1 MQFPRLQRFYVAV
14 DSRADPFTNKPQKGK
29 YVLNAWIND
38 LTPPSVRVLTTRITA
53 GRPLIV
59 AQAVDAQSGVD
70 PLSLVFAYN
79 GVLVGASAYDPTTGL
94 VIFGLPSQAPKLN
107 AGKRRTIIAAS
118 DYQETKNINTV
129 GSSIMPN
136 TQYRP
141 STLTVVNGPTVSWI
155 NPPAS
160 ACALK
165 QDALVVVA
173 DSTSATRR
181 VVFRDGGKQIGVDTA
196 GPGGVYR
203 VNWVT
208 TKLEKGVRHLTAT
221 VYDAKGH
228 TATSGRRV
236 KICG

>member
-1 MQFPRLQRFYVAV
+1 
-14 DSRADPFTNKPQKGK
+14 
-29 YVLNAWIND
+29 
-38 LTPPSVRVLTTRITA
+38 
-53 GRPLIV
+53 
-59 AQAVDAQSGVD
+59 
-70 PLSLVFAYN
+70 
-79 GVLVGASAYDPTTGL
+79 
-94 VIFGLPSQAPKLN
+94 
-107 AGKRRTIIAAS
+107 
-118 DYQETKNINTV
+118 
-129 GSSIMPN
+129 MPN

-173 DSTSATRR
+173 DSTSPTRR

-208 TKLEKGVRHLTAT
+208 TKLEKGVRNLTAT

-228 TATSGRRV
+228 TATAGRRV